1 MSSKKTLRL
10 IGLGMFIIA
19 IVFAVVALTHPEMGG
34 IFYIGKYAVR
44 AEHWVVAYILYAMMM
59 VAFFALSF
67 TKRTVIVAVNIVFSL
82 LVLVGNCF
90 YQAMGMSYPIKLICS
105 GGFMLM
111 GIVNL
116 VYAIC
121 KKCANM
127 KLMVLMAIGMI
138 FAFLGDFAINQEFVS
153 GVIFFALGH
162 VFFVIN
168 FWLYRKIT
176 KIDIIISVVWGILA
190 VGFILFCPYFAF
202 DPPMFKYIC
211 AAYAAIISVMVGKAL
226 GNGLVEKNIYTMIIA
241 LGSVLFF
248 FSDVALVLAWFSVL
262 EMKWLSNLCMALYYP
277 ALVLMGWSMIRYVRI
292 HPAVSKE

>member
-1 MSSKKTLRL
+1 
-10 IGLGMFIIA
+10 
-19 IVFAVVALTHPEMGG
+19 
-34 IFYIGKYAVR
+34 
-44 AEHWVVAYILYAMMM
+44 
-59 VAFFALSF
+59 
-67 TKRTVIVAVNIVFSL
+67 
-82 LVLVGNCF
+82 
-90 YQAMGMSYPIKLICS
+90 
-105 GGFMLM
+105 MLM

-116 VYAIC
+116 VYAIY